1 MENPLVTILRI
12 KNPPLGS
19 YVKNM
24 FESEGIECFFT
35 NEGLNLGSQYDPNE
49 VLLKVKAN
57 QSEKAIKIL
66 LQLHKDY
73 DLDKIREDNS
83 FKDLKKILLPA
94 KLSED
99 SIRMIQFALPL
110 AHKINAEIKVL
121 YVYGDPNIAESK
133 KHTASWEKHVKIEL
147 REAHKKAQEKL
158 VEFSTELKNKIPKE
172 LLEPVKLHYRMLKGI
187 PEFVISEASYRYQ
200 PDMLIMG
207 TGKAEDVNG
216 EFMDKIVIKVIER
229 SDFPVLAVPSTAI
242 YPKKEKL
249 NVMYATDFYNS
260 DDSSLNKL
268 LSFLQSFEKEIHCVH
283 IDLNDDPEHPQKVE
297 QLNKILEEKYPEHK
311 IRCKLYESSDIV
323 KGVND
328 FVEKNN
334 IDIISLS
341 KQKRSTFYK
350 MFHSDTLGKLL
361 ITEKIPM
368 LIFPV

>member
-99 SIRMIQFALPL
+99 SIRMIRFALPL

-121 YVYGDPNIAESK
+121 FVYGDPNIAESK

-147 REAHKKAQEKL
+147 REAHRKAQKKL
-158 VEFSTELKNKIPKE
+158 VDFSTELKNKIPSE
-172 LLEPVKLHYRMLKGI
+172 VLEPVKLHYRMLKGI
-187 PEFVISEASYRYQ
+187 PEFVISDASDRYQ

-207 TGKAEDVNG
+207 AGKAEKKNG
-216 EFMDKIVIKVIER
+216 DFLDKIVVKVIER
-229 SDFPVLAVPSTAI
+229 SDFPVLVVPSTAEF
-242 YPKKEKL
+242 PKKEKL
-249 NVMYATDFYNS
+249 SVMYATDFYDS
-260 DDSSLNKL
+260 DHSSLNKL
-268 LSFLQSFEKEIHCVH
+268 LSILQSFNKEIHCVH
-283 IDLNDDPEHPQKVE
+283 IDLKDDQDHPKKVE
-297 QLNKILEEKYPEHK
+297 QLNKMLEQKYPEHQ
-311 IRCKLYESSDIV
+311 IRCQLYESSDIV
-323 KGVND
+323 KGITD
-328 FVEKNN
+328 FIEKNN
-334 IDIISLS
+334 IDVISLS

-350 MFHSDTLGKLL
+350 MFHSDILGKLL
-361 ITEKIPM
+361 ISGKIPM